1 MISYTKWRIIMSKV
15 TFSVETNEKMIIFTK
30 LDEIEDDEM
39 KEEIQKRLIKWK
51 ERLFKVAA
59 EKLLDEIYLKNNIYW
74 EVVIIKK

>member
-1 MISYTKWRIIMSKV
+1 MSKV

-59 EKLLDEIYLKNNIYW
+59 EKLLDEIYLKYNIYW